1 MTSESQ
7 ITYELS
13 LFDNA
18 IDYLNQSFH
27 QYELGSLT
35 GGAHLKYAITNFSQ
49 FLELICKHLLIVDKD
64 NKPSSDKI
72 QKMDFQRV
80 LEQLRV
86 ASQHPLPQGLFS
98 AIENFKNIRNKIG
111 HSEVEIKPYE
121 VRGDIAAI
129 LGEFAKYTATSGGF
143 DLAEKIAPEHR
154 PLFKHLCDSEAVKLK
169 IAQDKALELS
179 EAQVA
184 YGCYHCGQNR
194 VAARLGNKV
203 VCQYCGHEK
212 AAA

>member
-64 NKPSSDKI
+64 NKPSSDEI
-72 QKMDFQRV
+72 QKMIFQRV
-80 LEQLRV
+80 LELLRDNQ
-86 ASQHPLPQGLFS
+86 QHPLPQALFS
-98 AIENFKNIRNKIG
+98 AIENFKNIRNKIVHG
-111 HSEVEIKPYE
+111 KFEIKPYE
-121 VRGDIAAI
+121 VRGYTAAI
-129 LGEFAKYTATSGGF
+129 LGEFSKYATSSGNL
-143 DLAEKIAPEHR
+143 DIAAKVASEHR
-154 PLFKHLCDSEAVKLK
+154 LLFKHLCDSKAVKLE

-179 EAQVA
+179 DAQVA
-184 YGCYHCGQNR
+184 YGCYPCGQNR

>member
-49 FLELICKHLLIVDKD
+49 FLELICKHLLIVDKG

-80 LEQLRV
+80 LEQLRE
-86 ASQHPLPQGLFS
+86 ASPHPLPQGLFS
-98 AIENFKNIRNKIG
+98 AIENFKNARNKIG
-111 HSEVEIKPYE
+111 HGEIEIKPYE
-121 VRGDIAAI
+121 VRGEIASI
-129 LGEFAKYTATSGGF
+129 LDEFSKYASSFDGLNFATQ
-143 DLAEKIAPEHR
+143 IAPEHR
-154 PLFKHLCDSEAVKLK
+154 LLFKHLCDSEAVKLK

-203 VCQYCGHEK
+203 MCQYCGHEK

>member
-98 AIENFKNIRNKIG
+98 AIENFKNIRNKID
-111 HSEVEIKPYE
+111 HDKVEIKPYK

-129 LGEFAKYTATSGGF
+129 LGEFSKYAASSG
-143 DLAEKIAPEHR
+143 DLDIAAKIASEYC
-154 PLFKHLCDSEAVKLK
+154 PLFKHLSDSKAVKLE

-179 EAQVA
+179 DAQVA
-184 YGCYHCGQNR
+184 YGCYPCGQNR
-194 VAARLGNKV
+194 VAAQLGNKV

-212 AAA
+212 AVA